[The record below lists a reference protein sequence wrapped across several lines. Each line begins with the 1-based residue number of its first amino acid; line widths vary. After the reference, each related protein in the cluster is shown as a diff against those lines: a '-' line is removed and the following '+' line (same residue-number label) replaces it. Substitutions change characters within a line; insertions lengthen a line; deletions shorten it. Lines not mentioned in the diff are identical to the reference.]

1 MELQLL
7 RLGRYLTEL
16 AWEEV
21 AISRSGKSHGYRCP
35 KTPTPEDQRR
45 LRRALRHHAM
55 LPALRPRLRVP
66 LAHICRR
73 LSSSSSGEGCPPT
86 ARADPAAVAAAKAQE
101 AMAARMEAYKKV
113 QEFDWSSG
121 ADWKTAANIL
131 FTVPPKRKEFGLD
144 FHLVQLFFV
153 CMPSLAVY
161 LVAMYARREIKRMEA
176 EAEEKKKKNEELEKQ
191 KQLEADSIKEDADS
205 KLATV
210 LVRLDTLEGVVKE
223 IAGDKTRGS
232 VLDLSTSK
240 EALKKGE
247 TSSPD
252 KTSASKSDASDS
264 QPASFKSKDINSG
277 TNAPPNT
284 TQQDSKGDRDKPA
297 NESRS

>member
-1 MELQLL
+1 
-7 RLGRYLTEL
+7 
-16 AWEEV
+16 
-21 AISRSGKSHGYRCP
+21 
-35 KTPTPEDQRR
+35 
-45 LRRALRHHAM
+45 
-55 LPALRPRLRVP
+55 
-66 LAHICRR
+66 
-73 LSSSSSGEGCPPT
+73 
-86 ARADPAAVAAAKAQE
+86 
-101 AMAARMEAYKKV
+101 MEAYKKV

-161 LVAMYARREIKRMEA
+161 LVAQYARREIKRMEA
-176 EAEEKKKKNEELEKQ
+176 EAEAKRKKNEEQEKQ

-223 IAGDKTRGS
+223 IADDKMRS
-232 VLDLSTSK
+232 SALDLSTKK

-252 KTSASKSDASDS
+252 EASASKSDTSDS
-264 QPASFKSKDINSG
+264 QLASVKSKDIKG
-277 TNAPPNT
+277 ATNAPPNA
-284 TQQDSKGDRDKPA
+284 TQQDSKGDRDKTTGG
-297 NESRS
+297 SRI

>member
-1 MELQLL
+1 
-7 RLGRYLTEL
+7 
-16 AWEEV
+16 
-21 AISRSGKSHGYRCP
+21 
-35 KTPTPEDQRR
+35 
-45 LRRALRHHAM
+45 
-55 LPALRPRLRVP
+55 
-66 LAHICRR
+66 
-73 LSSSSSGEGCPPT
+73 
-86 ARADPAAVAAAKAQE
+86 
-101 AMAARMEAYKKV
+101 MEAYKKV

-176 EAEEKKKKNEELEKQ
+176 EAEEKGKKNEELEKQ

-210 LVRLDTLEGVVKE
+210 LVRLDALEGVVKE
-223 IAGDKTRGS
+223 IADDKMRGD
-232 VLDLSTSK
+232 VLDLSTK

-252 KTSASKSDASDS
+252 KASASKNDASDS
-264 QPASFKSKDINSG
+264 QLASIKSKETKG
-277 TNAPPNT
+277 ATNAPPNA
-284 TQQDSKGDRDKPA
+284 TQQDSKGDRDKTTGD
-297 NESRS
+297 SRS